1 MFILYYSIIILVCLI
16 IIWYIYIY
24 CVINYSDN
32 IFIPLLYYLSYDI
45 MYKDMISYKGII
57 YDTHN

>member
-1 MFILYYSIIILVCLI
+1 MFNNHII
-16 IIWYIYIY
+16 YIYIY

-32 IFIPLLYYLSYDI
+32 IFIPLLYYLSYDV

-57 YDTHN
+57 YTEYSQRLIIYMLL

>member
-1 MFILYYSIIILVCLI
+1 MFNNLM
-16 IIWYIYIY
+16 IYIY

-32 IFIPLLYYLSYDI
+32 IFIKLLYYLNYDI

-57 YDTHN
+57 YILNIHKDL